1 MKDIKNK
8 KVIIGFAIMLAIIF
22 VFSMIFL
29 TIIGNNEEK
38 VNPFDYVDIKFTGL
52 SGVGNANV
60 EIILNDKGID
70 DHNLFLHLSKETGLK
85 EGEEITLTATSYS
98 FDLLETSKTYIVNG
112 LDFYLNNLNAITS
125 AGLKSIHDQTK
136 SMNDN
141 NIRAFKLTDNVL
153 YRENVKMYLLL
164 DEDGNNEVYDIEKVT
179 FTLKE
184 KMYPYYLV
192 SYYKNLVIRNDEDS
206 SISFEGAK
214 YTGESISIPGGAIIG
229 FESINDVKKYILKNG
244 GKEKEL
250 LEK

>member
-1 MKDIKNK
+1 MKNNK
-8 KVIIGFAIMLAIIF
+8 IIIGFAIMLAIIF

-38 VNPFDYVDIKFTGL
+38 INPFDYVDVKFTGL
-52 SGVGNANV
+52 TGVGNANV

-70 DHNLFLHLSKETGLK
+70 EHNLFLHLSKESGLK
-85 EGEEITLTATSYS
+85 EGEEVTLTATSYS

-112 LDFYLNNLNAITS
+112 LDFYLNDLNTITS

-136 SMNDN
+136 TVNDN
-141 NIRAFKLTDNVL
+141 NIRAFKLTDNLL

-179 FTLKE
+179 FTLKGN
-184 KMYPYYLV
+184 KMYSYYLV

-206 SISFEGAK
+206 SLSFEGAK

-229 FESINDVKKYILKNG
+229 FESIDDVKGYILKTNG
-244 GKEKEL
+244 KGKEL
-250 LEK
+250 LER